1 MLPLTLLAKPHL
13 VNRLSHISITLRY
26 PEGSAACAPRMSAI
40 ARKLCARMLPLFLST
55 WGRSNWGLSGRA
67 DGAGSGPVSLAHNF
81 ESSSN
86 PCHAQRT
93 SRPSGQARRPAAA
106 RAGTPIATGL
116 PARADRPAAR
126 ASGLACAGRP
136 AVRPLPARAGP
147 VRPLLA
153 QGPPLQLVCPRAFA
167 QALSQ
172 QICLRG
178 AQRPGLAQT
187 CPDLPGFARICLD
200 FGPKTAPQIAL
211 TCLGTPNNQ
220 LASVWIPSPCVYSLF
235 SSGVA

>member
-1 MLPLTLLAKPHL
+1 M
-13 VNRLSHISITLRY
+13 Y
-26 PEGSAACAPRMSAI
+26 
-40 ARKLCARMLPLFLST
+40 
-55 WGRSNWGLSGRA
+55 
-67 DGAGSGPVSLAHNF
+67 
-81 ESSSN
+81 
-86 PCHAQRT
+86 
-93 SRPSGQARRPAAA
+93 RPSGSCDEPCKCAASTGRAAGPRLARTCLARQRACLHGQACRTNRQAPRPCGHHHCNRLARAGKPATHARQRACLQRQAQQARRPAAA

-126 ASGLACAGRP
+126 ASGLARAGRP